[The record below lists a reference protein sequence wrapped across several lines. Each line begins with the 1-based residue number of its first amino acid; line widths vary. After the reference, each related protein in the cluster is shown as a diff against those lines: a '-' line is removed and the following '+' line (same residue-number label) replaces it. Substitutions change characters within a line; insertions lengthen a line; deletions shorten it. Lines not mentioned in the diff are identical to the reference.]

1 MDDAGV
7 DYVVVDMTN
16 LPQYDQT
23 ADAIQLRPFE
33 IMCEVI
39 IYYILNENYF
49 RSKVVRSRYRTL
61 SQFIT
66 FLIAVLHKYTT
77 LLFQP

>member
-1 MDDAGV
+1 MWWSNSRRSDVMCLLGRFAGV

-33 IMCEVI
+33 VMCEVI
-39 IYYILNENYF
+39 
-49 RSKVVRSRYRTL
+49 SW
-61 SQFIT
+61 
-66 FLIAVLHKYTT
+66 IAL
-77 LLFQP
+77 

>member
-39 IYYILNENYF
+39 IYY
-49 RSKVVRSRYRTL
+49 L
-61 SQFIT
+61 SHEI
-66 FLIAVLHKYTT
+66 K
-77 LLFQP
+77 

>member
-1 MDDAGV
+1 MGPAIEGSSKDSEYVHAAGV

-33 IMCEVI
+33 IMCEVSSD
-39 IYYILNENYF
+39 LTRCHE
-49 RSKVVRSRYRTL
+49 
-61 SQFIT
+61 
-66 FLIAVLHKYTT
+66 
-77 LLFQP
+77 